1 MRANRPNAGESVECL
16 AAQSKLTSA
25 GDAGANAM
33 CPEAQ
38 PTNKISE
45 NYLFVPRCATMGLSA
60 LDDFFGLDGHLLNKR
75 KHETGNWSLDLQ
87 TIMRIIYFQQFQS
100 LG

>member
-1 MRANRPNAGESVECL
+1 MRANRPNAGEGVECL
-16 AAQSKLTSA
+16 AAQSKLTTA

-38 PTNKISE
+38 PTNKIPE
-45 NYLFVPRCATMGLSA
+45 NYLLVPRCATIGLPA
-60 LDDFFGLDGHLLNKR
+60 LDVFFGLDGHLPNKR

-87 TIMRIIYFQQFQS
+87 TIMRIIYFQQFQT